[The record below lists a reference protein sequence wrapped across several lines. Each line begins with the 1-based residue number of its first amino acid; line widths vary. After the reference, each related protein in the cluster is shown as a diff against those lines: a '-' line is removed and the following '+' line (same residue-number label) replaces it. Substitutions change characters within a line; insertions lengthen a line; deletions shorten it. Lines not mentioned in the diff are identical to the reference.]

1 MKERLITLIVAIV
14 MMGLCITSA
23 YAEEKKYETAT
34 IIWDYLLEQDYS
46 ETIAAAIL
54 GNIMAEAGGQTL
66 DIDATIGSRDYYGI
80 CQWSYKYCADVF
92 DKDLEEQLDYLNKTM
107 EKEFNT
113 FGSQYKSN
121 FKFSDFLEMTD
132 VREAALAFSK
142 CYERNI
148 PGSYFVRQENAIVAY
163 DYFVERQQ
171 CLHCIRMTQFCSQME
186 LFQKFQMYQ
195 PNRLIKV

>member
-1 MKERLITLIVAIV
+1 MKKRLITLIVAIV
-14 MMGLCITSA
+14 MIGLCTISA
-23 YAEEKKYETAT
+23 WAEEKEYETAT
-34 IIWDYLLEQDYS
+34 IIWDYLLEQNYS

-80 CQWSYKYCADVF
+80 CQWSYKYCSDVF

-142 CYERNI
+142 CYERNA
-148 PGSYFVRQENAIVAY
+148 PGSYFVRQENAVVAY
-163 DYFVERQQ
+163 EYFVEKQQ
-171 CLHCIRMTQFCSQME
+171 YLHCIQMIQFYSQME

-195 PNRLIKV
+195 PDRLVKA

>member
-1 MKERLITLIVAIV
+1 MKKRLITLIVAII
-14 MMGLCITSA
+14 MMGLCITLV
-23 YAEEKKYETAT
+23 YAEEKEYETAT

-46 ETIAAAIL
+46 EIIAAAIL

-80 CQWSYKYCADVF
+80 CQWSYKYCSDVF
-92 DKDLEEQLDYLNKTM
+92 NKNLEEQLDYLNKTM

-142 CYERNI
+142 CYERNA
-148 PGSYFVRQENAIVAY
+148 PGSYFMRQENAVVAY
-163 DYFVERQQ
+163 EYFVEKQQ
-171 CLHCIRMTQFCSQME
+171 CLHCIRMAQSCGHM
-186 LFQKFQMYQ
+186 
-195 PNRLIKV
+195 

>member
-1 MKERLITLIVAIV
+1 MKKRLITLIVAIV
-14 MMGLCITSA
+14 MMGLCIISA
-23 YAEEKKYETAT
+23 YAEEKEYETAT

-66 DIDATIGSRDYYGI
+66 DIDATIRSRDYYGI

-142 CYERNI
+142 CYERNA

-171 CLHCIRMTQFCSQME
+171 CLRCIRMTQFCSQME
-186 LFQKFQMYQ
+186 LFQKLQMYQ

>member
-1 MKERLITLIVAIV
+1 MKKRLITLIVAIV
-14 MMGLCITSA
+14 MIGLCIISA
-23 YAEEKKYETAT
+23 YAEEKEYETAT

-54 GNIMAEAGGQTL
+54 GNIMAEVGGQTL

-80 CQWSYKYCADVF
+80 CQWSYKYCPDVF

-142 CYERNI
+142 CYERNA
-148 PGSYFVRQENAIVAY
+148 PGSYSVRQENAVVAY
-163 DYFVERQQ
+163 EYFVEKQQ
-171 CLHCIRMTQFCSQME
+171 CLHCIRMAQSCGHME
-186 LFQKFQMYQ
+186 LLQKPQIYQ
-195 PNRLIKV
+195 PIRLVKV

>member
-1 MKERLITLIVAIV
+1 MKKRLITLIVAII

-23 YAEEKKYETAT
+23 YAEEKEYETAT

-54 GNIMAEAGGQTL
+54 GNIMAEVGGQTL
-66 DIDATIGSRDYYGI
+66 DIDATIGSKDYYGI
-80 CQWSYKYCADVF
+80 CQWSYKYCSDVF
-92 DKDLEEQLDYLNKTM
+92 NKDLEEQLDYLNKTM

-142 CYERNI
+142 CYERNA
-148 PGSYFVRQENAIVAY
+148 PGSYFVRQENAVVAY
-163 DYFVERQQ
+163 EYFVEKQQ
-171 CLHCIRMTQFCSQME
+171 CSHCIRMAQSCGQME
-186 LFQKFQMYQ
+186 LLK
-195 PNRLIKV
+195 

>member
-1 MKERLITLIVAIV
+1 MKKRLITLIVAIV
-14 MMGLCITSA
+14 MIGLCTISA
-23 YAEEKKYETAT
+23 WAEEKEYETAT

-66 DIDATIGSRDYYGI
+66 DIDATIGSKDYYGI
-80 CQWSYKYCADVF
+80 CQWSYKYCSDVF

-132 VREAALAFSK
+132 VHEAALAFSK
-142 CYERNI
+142 CYERNT
-148 PGSYFVRQENAIVAY
+148 PGSYFVRQENAVVAY
-163 DYFVERQQ
+163 DYFVEKQQ
-171 CLHCIRMTQFCSQME
+171 CLHCIRMTQSCSQK
-186 LFQKFQMYQ
+186 LQMYQ
-195 PNRLIKV
+195 LNGLIKI

>member
-1 MKERLITLIVAIV
+1 MKKRLITLIVAIV
-14 MMGLCITSA
+14 MIGLSTISA
-23 YAEEKKYETAT
+23 WAEEKEYETAT

-80 CQWSYKYCADVF
+80 CQWSYKYCSDVF

-142 CYERNI
+142 CYERNT
-148 PGSYFVRQENAIVAY
+148 PESYFVRQENAVVAY
-163 DYFVERQQ
+163 EYFVEKQQ
-171 CLHCIRMTQFCSQME
+171 CLHCIRMAHSCGQMK
-186 LFQKFQMYQ
+186 LFQKLQMYQ
-195 PNRLIKV
+195 PDRLVKA

>member
-1 MKERLITLIVAIV
+1 MKKRLITLIVAII
-14 MMGLCITSA
+14 MMGLCITSV
-23 YAEEKKYETAT
+23 YAEEKEYETAT

-46 ETIAAAIL
+46 EIIAAAIL
-54 GNIMAEAGGQTL
+54 GNIMAEVGGQTL

-80 CQWSYKYCADVF
+80 CQWSYKYCSDVF
-92 DKDLEEQLDYLNKTM
+92 NKDLEEQLDYLNKTM

-142 CYERNI
+142 CYERNA
-148 PGSYFVRQENAIVAY
+148 PGSYLVRQENAVVAY
-163 DYFVERQQ
+163 NYFVEKQQ
-171 CLHCIRMTQFCSQME
+171 CLYCARMAQSCGHME
-186 LFQKFQMYQ
+186 LLQKLQRYQ
-195 PNRLIKV
+195 PIMLVKV

>member
-1 MKERLITLIVAIV
+1 MKKRLITLIVAII

-23 YAEEKKYETAT
+23 YAEEKEYETAT
-34 IIWDYLLEQDYS
+34 IIWDYLLEQNYS
-46 ETIAAAIL
+46 EIIAAAIL

-80 CQWSYKYCADVF
+80 CQWSYKYCSDVF
-92 DKDLEEQLDYLNKTM
+92 NKNLEEQLDYLNKTM

-142 CYERNI
+142 CYERNA
-148 PGSYFVRQENAIVAY
+148 PGSYFVRQENAVVAY
-163 DYFVERQQ
+163 EYFVEKQQ
-171 CLHCIRMTQFCSQME
+171 CLHCIRMAQSCGHME
-186 LFQKFQMYQ
+186 LLQKLQRYQ
-195 PNRLIKV
+195 PIRLVKV

>member
-1 MKERLITLIVAIV
+1 MKKRLITLIVAII
-14 MMGLCITSA
+14 MMGLCITSV
-23 YAEEKKYETAT
+23 YAEEKEYETAT

-46 ETIAAAIL
+46 EIIAAAIL
-54 GNIMAEAGGQTL
+54 GNIMAEVGGQTL

-80 CQWSYKYCADVF
+80 CQWSYKYCSDVF
-92 DKDLEEQLDYLNKTM
+92 NKDLEEQLDYLNKTM

-142 CYERNI
+142 CYERNA
-148 PGSYFVRQENAIVAY
+148 PGSYFVRQENAVVAY
-163 DYFVERQQ
+163 EYFVEKQQ
-171 CLHCIRMTQFCSQME
+171 CSHCIRMAQSCGQME
-186 LFQKFQMYQ
+186 LFQKFQIYQ
-195 PNRLIKV
+195 PIRLVKV

>member
-1 MKERLITLIVAIV
+1 MKKRLITLIVAII
-14 MMGLCITSA
+14 MISLCIIPA
-23 YAEEKKYETAT
+23 YAEEKEYETAT

-80 CQWSYKYCADVF
+80 CQWSYKYCSDVF

-142 CYERNI
+142 CYERNA
-148 PGSYFVRQENAIVAY
+148 PESYFVRQENAIVAY
-163 DYFVERQQ
+163 EYFVEKQQ
-171 CLHCIRMTQFCSQME
+171 CLYCIRMTQSCSQME
-186 LFQKFQMYQ
+186 LFQKLQMYQ
-195 PNRLIKV
+195 PNRLVKA

>member
-1 MKERLITLIVAIV
+1 MKKRLITLIVAII
-14 MMGLCITSA
+14 MMGLCITSV
-23 YAEEKKYETAT
+23 YAEEKEYETAT

-66 DIDATIGSRDYYGI
+66 DIDATIGSKDYYGI
-80 CQWSYKYCADVF
+80 CQWSYKYCPDVF

-142 CYERNI
+142 CYERNA
-148 PGSYFVRQENAIVAY
+148 PGSYFVRQENAVVAY
-163 DYFVERQQ
+163 EYFVEKQQ
-171 CLHCIRMTQFCSQME
+171 CSYCIRMAQSCGHME
-186 LFQKFQMYQ
+186 LLQKLQIYQ
-195 PNRLIKV
+195 PIRLVKV

>member
-1 MKERLITLIVAIV
+1 MKKRLITLIVAII
-14 MMGLCITSA
+14 MIGLCTISA
-23 YAEEKKYETAT
+23 WAEEKEYETAT

-54 GNIMAEAGGQTL
+54 GNIMAEVGGQTL
-66 DIDATIGSRDYYGI
+66 DIDATIGNRDYYGI
-80 CQWSYKYCADVF
+80 CQWSYKYCSDVF

-121 FKFSDFLEMTD
+121 FKFSDFLEMTN

-142 CYERNI
+142 CYERNA
-148 PGSYFVRQENAIVAY
+148 PGSYFVRQENAVVAY
-163 DYFVERQQ
+163 EYFVEKQQ
-171 CLHCIRMTQFCSQME
+171 CLHCIRTTHSYVQTE
-186 LFQKFQMYQ
+186 LFQKLQMCQ

>member
-1 MKERLITLIVAIV
+1 MKKRLITLIVAIV
-14 MMGLCITSA
+14 MIGLCITLA
-23 YAEEKKYETAT
+23 YAEEKEYETAT

-80 CQWSYKYCADVF
+80 CQWSYKYCSDVF
-92 DKDLEEQLDYLNKTM
+92 NKNLEEQLDYLNKTM

-142 CYERNI
+142 CYERNA
-148 PGSYFVRQENAIVAY
+148 PGSYFVRQENAVVAY
-163 DYFVERQQ
+163 EYFVEKQQ
-171 CLHCIRMTQFCSQME
+171 CLHCIRMAQSCGHM
-186 LFQKFQMYQ
+186 
-195 PNRLIKV
+195 

>member
-1 MKERLITLIVAIV
+1 MKKRLITLIVAIV
-14 MMGLCITSA
+14 MMGLCITLA
-23 YAEEKKYETAT
+23 YAEEKEYETAT

-46 ETIAAAIL
+46 EIIAAAIL

-80 CQWSYKYCADVF
+80 CQWSYKYCSDVF

-142 CYERNI
+142 CYERNA
-148 PGSYFVRQENAIVAY
+148 PGSYFVRQENAVVAY
-163 DYFVERQQ
+163 EYFVEKQQ
-171 CLHCIRMTQFCSQME
+171 CLHCIRMAQSCGHME
-186 LFQKFQMYQ
+186 LLQKLQGYQ
-195 PNRLIKV
+195 PIRLVKV